1 MKLIKNLKESLF
13 FLKKYPK
20 FFVPSMISITIW
32 TGFYIL
38 LLDTLTSITLTNYVN
53 TVSGSLSS
61 LLLLILL
68 FSPISVLIYAMYPTL
83 VKDYEEKKSFS
94 FKKAI
99 RIAFQRFPQIFA
111 SMVLP
116 SLFISFMASPFV
128 ALIIWGYIQESM
140 YLSILGGIVTLI
152 IFVVF
157 TVMFYFAPTSI
168 ILKGDNVSDS
178 FRKSWDMGKKN
189 FSELSLII
197 ILSLVILLI
206 GYSIPNKLK
215 LVGMSGFIIGRYLEG
230 ILETYLKVINP
241 NIYLDIEEEDF

>member
-1 MKLIKNLKESLF
+1 MKLTKNLKESLL

-20 FFVPSMISITIW
+20 FFIPSMISITIW

-38 LLDTLTSITLTNYVN
+38 LLDTLTSITLTNYVD
-53 TVSGSLSS
+53 TVSNSLSP
-61 LLLLILL
+61 LLLLIVL
-68 FSPISVLIYAMYPTL
+68 FSPISVLIYAMYPTM

-94 FKKAI
+94 FRKAI
-99 RIAFQRFPQIFA
+99 EIAFQKFPKIFVT
-111 SMVLP
+111 MVLP

-128 ALIIWGYIQESM
+128 ALIILGSIQGNT
-140 YLSILGGIVTLI
+140 YLAILGGIITFI

-168 ILKGDNVSDS
+168 ILKGNNVSDS
-178 FRKSWDMGKKN
+178 FRKSWDIGKKN
-189 FSELSLII
+189 FSELSLIV
-197 ILSLVILLI
+197 ILSLIILLM
-206 GYSIPNKLK
+206 GYFIPNKLK
-215 LVGMSGFIIGRYLEG
+215 IIGISGFIIGRYLEG